1 MIRGNDPILL
11 TPGPLT
17 TSLETKQ
24 AMLRDWGSWDAAFNA
39 ITTSICRDV
48 VDVVNGKGSHVC
60 VPLQGSGT
68 FAVEAA
74 LANLVPREGKVLVPN
89 NGAYCARIVKILKYI
104 GREHSVIDLGD
115 DKQATAAIVE
125 GALQMDP
132 RITHVAQVHCETGAG
147 ILNPLAEIAAACARQ
162 GKGLIVDAMSSFGA
176 VDIDVSKHPIDA
188 VVAASGKCIE
198 GAPGMGFVI
207 ARQAVLEQSQGN
219 SHSLA
224 MDLHDQWT
232 YMQKTTQWRFTPPT
246 HVVAAFRAALDQ
258 FKAEGGTAARGARYR
273 KNCETLIEAMT
284 AQGFRTFLPRALQA
298 PVIVTFHAPGDP
310 AYSFKPFY
318 EKVRSRGYILY
329 PGKLT
334 QLETFRV
341 GCIGAIDFNEMR
353 NVASAVAETLKE
365 MGIKQVAPAKSAA
378 FAD

>member
-1 MIRGNDPILL
+1 MIKGNDPILL

-24 AMLRDWGSWDAAFNA
+24 AMLRDWGSWDSSFNS
-39 ITTSICRDV
+39 ITASICKDL
-48 VDVVNGKGSHVC
+48 VDIVNGAGTHVC

-68 FAVEAA
+68 FSVEAA
-74 LANLVPREGKVLVPN
+74 LANLVPRDGKVLVPN
-89 NGAYCARIVKILKYI
+89 NGAYCTRIVKILKYL
-104 GREHSVIDLGD
+104 GREATTIDLGE
-115 DKQATAAIVE
+115 DKQCTAQILE
-125 GALQMDP
+125 GAFKMDP
-132 RITHVAQVHCETGAG
+132 RITHVAQVHCETGTG
-147 ILNPLAEIAAACARQ
+147 ILNPLPEIAAVCARH

-176 VDIDVSKHPIDA
+176 IDIDVAKSPIDA
-188 VVAASGKCIE
+188 VIAASGKCIE

-207 ARQAVLEQSQGN
+207 ARQKVLENSQGN

-258 FKAEGGTAARGARYR
+258 FKAEGGTQARGARYR
-273 KNCETLIEAMT
+273 KNCETLVDAMT
-284 AQGFRTFLPRALQA
+284 ALGLRTFLPRALQA
-298 PVIVTFHAPGDP
+298 PVIVTFHAPADA
-310 AYSFKPFY
+310 AYNFKSFY
-318 EKVRSRGYILY
+318 EKVRARGYILY

-334 QLETFRV
+334 QVETFRV

-353 NVASAVAETLKE
+353 NVASAVGETLKE
-365 MGIKQVAPAKSAA
+365 MGIKQEAPSKRKEIA
-378 FAD
+378 